1 MEISMLKFILLGF
14 TAFMFVGCAHH
25 RDVRP
30 GTEGLHR
37 VVIQTDEKEEGNREA
52 IKQANHF
59 CKERNQY
66 AAFVEE
72 NQKYTGDMDEASY
85 KKGKTIAKVA
95 QGVGSA
101 AWVFGGKNES
111 NAGGIVGLGGG
122 IAGSALGNGYTVE
135 MKFKCQ

>member
-1 MEISMLKFILLGF
+1 MFKFIFLSLLTF
-14 TAFMFVGCAHH
+14 IFVGCAHH

-30 GTEGLHR
+30 GAEGLHR
-37 VVIQTDEKEEGNREA
+37 VAVQTDDKEAGTRDA
-52 IKQANHF
+52 IGQANHF

-72 NQKYTGDMDEASY
+72 SQKYTGDMDEASY
-85 KKGKTIAKVA
+85 KKGKTMAKVA
-95 QGVGSA
+95 KGVGGA

-122 IAGSALGNGYTVE
+122 VADSALGKGYTVE